1 MASNARIP
9 GFDGLRAVAC
19 LAVFAVHLQQLTG
32 LRGKLGP
39 IDFQRLLENGNTG
52 VCLFFMLSGFL
63 LSLPFWMSKPH
74 HDITHERRGSRWL
87 LSYTLRRLGRI
98 IPAYYLC
105 LTALIVMGRAQGM
118 NDIVAH
124 YAFIHNFSDATIY
137 SINDPFWTIAVQA
150 QFYIVF
156 AMLMLVLAP
165 LSRLRGIVA
174 IGLTFGII
182 AAYLAHHALFNS
194 ANSGRGLQMFKNASS
209 VVRVSTLA
217 HLPHFMLGMLAA
229 VVYSMFNS
237 PPSQNGAR
245 EGLSDQQE
253 THRRLTTRPS
263 LSPDLPSRQ
272 GSRISTASADHA
284 SNNTN
289 LAFDFLVLLVIA
301 AIFCILALPWLD
313 NTLRIPSGAKEDAMI
328 GRYNFP
334 YVPLLIA
341 LLLIFVPR
349 TRLVCRL
356 FELAPLR
363 GIGVI
368 SYGIYVFHLPCLE
381 MCKHLLTSGR
391 GGAVP
396 NWMALAAMGFAVTLV
411 VSAVS
416 YFLVEQPILRWV
428 RGSDRKER

>member
-1 MASNARIP
+1 MTSHARIP
-9 GFDGLRAVAC
+9 GLDGLRAIAC

-63 LSLPFWMSKPH
+63 LSLPFWIKEPH
-74 HDITHERRGSRWL
+74 DDITHQHRGSRWL
-87 LSYTLRRLGRI
+87 LGFALRRIGRI

-105 LTALIVMGRAQGM
+105 LTALIFMGRAQST
-118 NDIVAH
+118 NDIVMH

-150 QFYIVF
+150 QFYLVF

-165 LSRLRGIVA
+165 LSRQRGIVA
-174 IGLTFGII
+174 IGLIVGII
-182 AAYLAHHALFNS
+182 AAYFAHHALFNAAS
-194 ANSGRGLQMFKNASS
+194 SGRGLQMFKNASS

-229 VVYSMFNS
+229 VVYASFNS
-237 PPSQNGAR
+237 SPAQGQAAG
-245 EGLSDQQE
+245 GLSEQKE
-253 THRRLTTRPS
+253 TQRRLTTRPS
-263 LSPDLPSRQ
+263 LSTDIPSRQ
-272 GSRISTASADHA
+272 GSRSSTASTAFA
-284 SNNTN
+284 SNNTS
-289 LAFDFLVLLVIA
+289 LGFDFIVFLLIVA
-301 AIFCILALPWLD
+301 TFCILALPWLD
-313 NTLRIPSGAKEDAMI
+313 NALRLPSGAKEDAMI

-334 YVPLLIA
+334 YIPLLIA
-341 LLLIFVPR
+341 MLLILVPR
-349 TRLVCRL
+349 TRFISKLL
-356 FELAPLR
+356 EFAPLR

-381 MCKHLLTSGR
+381 MCKRLLTGGR

-396 NWMALAAMGFAVTLV
+396 NWIALAAIGFAVTLIV
-411 VSAVS
+411 AGLS
-416 YFLVEQPILRWV
+416 YFLIEQPILRWV
-428 RGSDRKER
+428 RKRK